1 MVFELPSE
9 FQKEIAKTT
18 AKVYKT
24 KLNKL
29 ASEGFGTVEALRSRP
44 AEVIAAINRLSPG
57 TGTEKERHAQRYY
70 LCAIRWVLPK
80 TKDKYYAYYQ
90 KILPFK
96 VDGTDVAWVPKK
108 RYKGPAD

>member
-1 MVFELPSE
+1 MPFELPSE
-9 FQKEIAKTT
+9 FQKEIATST

-44 AEVIAAINRLSPG
+44 VEVIAAINRLSPG

-70 LCAIRWVLPK
+70 LCAIRWVLALPK
-80 TKDKYYAYYQ
+80 KNRYYTYYQ
-90 KILPFK
+90 KILPLK
-96 VDGTDVAWVPKK
+96 VNGTEEPWV
-108 RYKGPAD
+108 RRTNYKD